1 MKPLFLLFTLLA
13 VVPQVFSQTKN
24 PECRI
29 VAMNSDAGE
38 NTRFSYDDSGR
49 VKTISQSGN
58 YVTHFDYYNNIILAT
73 ETRNDSITN
82 KRILTIGSNDMMSTL
97 FEESYN
103 DGMPKWNY
111 TSYIYNGRELKGTT
125 TITSNSSIPE
135 QSILAWKKGN
145 FVSEKVSDNS
155 GEVKFEYYP
164 DKTVQSGDYWYINLL
179 ATMGTGDKLYQ
190 NKNLVKGIRSNNSV
204 ANISYQFD
212 ESGKI
217 ISMTKTAENTDK
229 IWKYEY
235 ECK

>member
-1 MKPLFLLFTLLA
+1 MKPMFLLITFLA
-13 VVPQVFSQTKN
+13 AAPKVFSQNKK

-38 NTRFSYDDSGR
+38 EIRFLYDDSGR
-49 VKTISQSGN
+49 VKTITQSGN
-58 YVTHFDYYNNIILAT
+58 YVTHFDYYNNVILAT
-73 ETRNDSITN
+73 ETRNDSIVY
-82 KRILTIGSNDMMSTL
+82 KRIMTIGSNDMMSNL

-103 DGMPKWNY
+103 NGMPKWNY
-111 TSYIYNGRELKGTT
+111 TSYTYNGKELKGTS
-125 TITSNSSIPE
+125 TITSNSSIPV
-135 QSILAWKKGN
+135 QSVLTWKNGN

-164 DKTVQSGDYWYINLL
+164 DKAVQPGDYWDINLL

-190 NKNLVKGIRSNNSV
+190 NKNLVKSIRSEKSTTE
-204 ANISYQFD
+204 ISYQFD
-212 ESGKI
+212 EKGKI